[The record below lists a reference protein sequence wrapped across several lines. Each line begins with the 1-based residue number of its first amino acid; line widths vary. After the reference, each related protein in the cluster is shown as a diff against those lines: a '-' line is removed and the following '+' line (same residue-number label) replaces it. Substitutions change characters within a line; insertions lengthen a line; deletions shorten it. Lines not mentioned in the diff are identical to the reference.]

1 MAMAR
6 LLSFGLGAGTVALA
20 YGNLRDSLFEQQ
32 RAVFAKLSGNA
43 YAESRNDILSGLDTH
58 RQTLFETM
66 TQTWNGAV
74 LDAYVFL
81 AGRRPK

>member
-1 MAMAR
+1 MAR
-6 LLSFGLGAGTVALA
+6 LLSFGLGGGTVALA

-32 RAVFAKLSGNA
+32 RAVFAKLSGTA
-43 YAESRNDILSGLDTH
+43 YAESRNDILSGFDMH

-74 LDAYVFL
+74 LNAYIFL
-81 AGRRPK
+81 AGTRPK